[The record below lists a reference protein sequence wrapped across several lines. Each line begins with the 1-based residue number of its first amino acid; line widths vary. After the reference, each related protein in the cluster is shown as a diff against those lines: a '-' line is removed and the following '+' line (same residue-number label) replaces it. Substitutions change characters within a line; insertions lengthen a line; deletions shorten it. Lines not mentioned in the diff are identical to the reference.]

1 MSEKELNV
9 RFQLRYDTFQAWIDA
24 DPVLK
29 LGEVAVCAVPTNS
42 AASIT
47 NPPAILFKV
56 GDGVNKFS
64 VPPWTSGLAAD
75 VFEWAKQPNKPTYS
89 YEEITNLPDIPA
101 GTVLKVTTPE
111 NSGLQITDE
120 AVNPSIEFD
129 SNAVFILDGGSAP
142 AVEEGN
148 S

>member
-29 LGEVAVCAVPTNS
+29 LGEVAVCAIPTNS

-56 GDGVNKFS
+56 GKRVS
-64 VPPWTSGLAAD
+64 R
-75 VFEWAKQPNKPTYS
+75 
-89 YEEITNLPDIPA
+89 
-101 GTVLKVTTPE
+101 
-111 NSGLQITDE
+111 
-120 AVNPSIEFD
+120 
-129 SNAVFILDGGSAP
+129 
-142 AVEEGN
+142 
-148 S
+148 